1 MMRTISDAHSR
12 SLENEDVKRKAVAKN
27 KQKHDENE
35 EEEENKNAAKRKAKD
50 KKANGPQKTSRKAQP
65 KSKPSLQRNMLRR
78 MGDFQL
84 VIAQEGRE
92 ESAKRFITSNEGH

>member
-50 KKANGPQKTSRKAQP
+50 KKATGLKNQP
-65 KSKPSLQRNMLRR
+65 KGPAKVKTEPPKKHASKNGRFSV
-78 MGDFQL
+78 GDFTRRSRRIRKEVHYKQ
-84 VIAQEGRE
+84 
-92 ESAKRFITSNEGH
+92 

>member
-12 SLENEDVKRKAVAKN
+12 SLEDEDVKRKAVAKN

-50 KKANGPQKTSRKAQP
+50 KKATGLKKPAERPSQSQNRA
-65 KSKPSLQRNMLRR
+65 SKEIC
-78 MGDFQL
+78 F
-84 VIAQEGRE
+84 E
-92 ESAKRFITSNEGH
+92 EWEISSW